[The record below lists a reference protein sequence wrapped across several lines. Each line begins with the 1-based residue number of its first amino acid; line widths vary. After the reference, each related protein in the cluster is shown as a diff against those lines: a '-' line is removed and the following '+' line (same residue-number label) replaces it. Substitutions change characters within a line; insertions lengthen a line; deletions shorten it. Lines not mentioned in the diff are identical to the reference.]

1 MHDHQN
7 TLACNR
13 SKKIRERD
21 EKTCR
26 TTTKQSVVS
35 CWILTVF
42 CVCVCWFSFNQSG
55 KVLPLYRNILHIY
68 YRVYRFRNSVFGD
81 SVPVDRYDQDR
92 DRKRRRLCGQV
103 FDQVSFVI
111 FFYGELVNY
120 RYFLFA
126 FVCALY
132 HHQAQDNLREIKNKT

>member
-13 SKKIRERD
+13 SKRIRERD

-42 CVCVCWFSFNQSG
+42 FCVLVFFQPVRQSIAF
-55 KVLPLYRNILHIY
+55 VSEYITRIC

-103 FDQVSFVI
+103 FDQVSFVV

-132 HHQAQDNLREIKNKT
+132 HHQAQRQSSRDKNKT